1 MSIKGSRILL
11 RPEESCQGAGRTDSG
26 NSGRR
31 IYLNFIGSPV
41 FDTFE
46 TTDTKFAWNIGA
58 GVALPITEI
67 LLLELS
73 YRYTDLGGAVWST
86 NTGAFEQTTNS
97 LQANEFLLAARL
109 QF

>member
-11 RPEESCQGAGRTDSG
+11 RPVESCQGAGRTDSG

-31 IYLNFIGSPV
+31 LYLNFIGSPV

-46 TTDTKFAWNIGA
+46 TIDTRFEWNIGA
-58 GVALPITEI
+58 GVAVPITET
-67 LLLELS
+67 LFLELS
-73 YRYTDLGGAVWST
+73 YRYTDLGGAVWGT
-86 NTGAFEQTTNS
+86 NTGDLELTTNS
-97 LQANEFLLAARL
+97 LRANEFLLAARL